1 MHMLT
6 AITDNN
12 SLNPHTYTAIRRLI
26 LSLWSL
32 DRVFF
37 SARAGIYLNTLF
49 LTFKSYRLTLP
60 ECIRRIS
67 RVVLLFVSKAARG
80 FVPFVLKCV
89 LFDCMFVCMYVCV
102 CGLQNYLY
110 NCAFACALHKLAGAR
125 KFANK
130 TNNTNDVLHIIKMR
144 CSHKV
149 RQCEIILRDGMRSE
163 RIKSS

>member
-6 AITDNN
+6 EITDNN
-12 SLNPHTYTAIRRLI
+12 SLNPPTYTAIRRLI
-26 LSLWSL
+26 LSLLSL

-80 FVPFVLKCV
+80 FEPFVLKCV
-89 LFDCMFVCMYVCV
+89 LFDCMFVCVCV
-102 CGLQNYLY
+102 VCKTICTIVPLLALCTSWLARVNLQTKQTTQTTFYILLK
-110 NCAFACALHKLAGAR
+110 CAAHTKLD
-125 KFANK
+125 N
-130 TNNTNDVLHIIKMR
+130 V
-144 CSHKV
+144 
-149 RQCEIILRDGMRSE
+149 
-163 RIKSS
+163 